1 MKNVKKL
8 LFATVLVAAA
18 LASAPVKVQ
27 AADPWCTSC
36 EASGFTDCYSCC
48 RCDGGTGPQCVRACL

>member
-8 LFATVLVAAA
+8 LFAALLVAAA
-18 LASAPVKVQ
+18 IASAPAKVQ
-27 AADPWCTSC
+27 AVDGWCASC

-48 RCDGGTGPQCVRACL
+48 RCNGETGLTCFRICN